1 MKNYEILSPEELNRK
16 IDNSIYALRVH
27 GRREYEEREAKYYR
41 YDRWLGEPVLE
52 TYTQWYPT
60 DRCKVDGETYD
71 IKGACAV
78 PFSIYYSDNGYLK
91 NVIVFP
97 TKVEATYEMT
107 DRLRE
112 KHDEF
117 IETYVGS
124 TIDSFVSIPRYDISK
139 FLDGAMSNNG
149 ENLLC
154 GTIRNEFKTY
164 FDKNLCG
171 RGYMDKDEKTRWLA
185 LSDEAKH
192 YIVCIDRNYKDICPT
207 GFSVR
212 LLLKSDKSFQEQKQ
226 FVKTHRKDI
235 LQYVM
240 NEIPHTKKIM
250 RRIGDL
256 KFYKPVEIILL
267 RSNELD
273 IKFEV
278 KGELANDR
286 T

>member
-1 MKNYEILSPEELNRK
+1 MKNYEILSPEELNKR
-16 IDNSIYALRVH
+16 IDNSIYALRVN
-27 GRREYEEREAKYYR
+27 GKREYEQREAKYYQ
-41 YDRWLGEPVLE
+41 YDRRLGEIVLK
-52 TYTQWYPT
+52 TYNQWYPT
-60 DRCKVDGETYD
+60 DRCKVGEKTYD
-71 IKGACAV
+71 IRGACAV
-78 PFSIYYSDNGYLK
+78 PFSIYYSDNGYLR
-91 NVIVFP
+91 NIIAFP
-97 TKVEATYEMT
+97 TKLEAVVEMT
-107 DRLRE
+107 ERLNK

-117 IETYVGS
+117 IETYVGN
-124 TIDSFVSIPRYDISK
+124 TIDSFVSIQKHDISK
-139 FLDGAMSNNG
+139 FLDSAAAYNG

-154 GTIRNEFKTY
+154 SEIRNEFKTY
-164 FDKNLCG
+164 FNKNLCG
-171 RGYMDKDEKTRWLA
+171 RGYINKDEKTRWLA

-192 YIVCIDRNYKDICPT
+192 YIISVDRNHTDICPT

-226 FVKTHRKDI
+226 FVKTYRKDI
-235 LQYVM
+235 LRYVM
-240 NEIPHTKKIM
+240 NEIPHIKKIIK
-250 RRIGDL
+250 RIGDL